1 MKKIISILLIAVLMF
16 SFCACSAKKEHTA
29 KNDKLTIVSTIF
41 PPYDYIRAITKD
53 VESVENKMLLAPGNE
68 SHSYEPS
75 VSDIAQIKNADLFLY
90 IGGESDEWV
99 DGVLDTTGNK
109 NAIALTELVKTLE
122 ESDKGILTPEE
133 EEGEEAEAT
142 ETAEEPEIDEHIW
155 SSLRNSQ
162 TIIKALCDKLC
173 ELDPDNANDYKVN
186 ADAYCK
192 QLNELDTQFTQFFD
206 SKKDK
211 TIVLADRNPFR
222 YFAED
227 YSLNIVAAFSG
238 CSSNSEISLGVQ
250 NELIKAVKKYKLSTI
265 YVLENNNGTY
275 ADAICKQTGA
285 TKATINSCHNIAQD
299 LFDKGVT
306 YYQLMAEN
314 LQTFKDTMK

>member
-1 MKKIISILLIAVLMF
+1 MKKIISVLLVAALLF
-16 SFCACSAKKEHTA
+16 SFGACSAKKEQSSQ
-29 KNDKLTIVSTIF
+29 NEKLTIVSTIF

-99 DGVLDTTGNK
+99 DGVLETTGGK
-109 NAIALTELVKTLE
+109 NAIALSSLVKTLE
-122 ESDKGILTPEE
+122 ESKKGILTEE
-133 EEGEEAEAT
+133 KEEEAEENA
-142 ETAEEPEIDEHIW
+142 EPEFDEHIW

-173 ELDPDNANDYKVN
+173 EIDPDNANDYKVN
-186 ADAYCK
+186 TSDYCK
-192 QLNELDTQFTQFFD
+192 KLASLDKEFTEFF
-206 SKKDK
+206 STKTNK

-250 NELIKAVKKYKLSTI
+250 NALIKAVKSDKLSTV
-265 YVLENNNGTY
+265 YVLENNNGVY

-285 TKATINSCHNIAQD
+285 TKAVLNSCHNISQD
-299 LFDKGVT
+299 LFDRGT
-306 YYQLMAEN
+306 SYYELMTEN
-314 LQTFKDTMK
+314 LQTLKDTMK

>member
-1 MKKIISILLIAVLMF
+1 MKKIISVLLITVLMI
-16 SFCACSAKKEHTA
+16 SFCACSAKKTQSAQNE
-29 KNDKLTIVSTIF
+29 KLTIVSTIF

-99 DGVLDTTGNK
+99 DGVLETTGNK
-109 NAIALTELVKTLE
+109 NAIALTDLVKTLE
-122 ESDKGILTPEE
+122 ESKEGILTEE
-133 EEGEEAEAT
+133 EEEEENGKH
-142 ETAEEPEIDEHIW
+142 EFDEHIW
-155 SSLRNSQ
+155 SSLKNSQ
-162 TIIKALCDKLC
+162 TIIKALCEKLS
-173 ELDPDNANDYKVN
+173 EMDPDNANDYKLN
-186 ADAYCK
+186 TADYCK
-192 QLNELDTQFTQFFD
+192 KLAELDGEFTKFF
-206 SKKDK
+206 SAKKNK

-227 YSLNIVAAFSG
+227 YSLNIVAAFAG

-250 NELIKAVKKYKLSTI
+250 NELIKAVKTNKLSTI
-265 YVLENNNGTY
+265 YVLENNNGVY

-285 TKATINSCHNIAQD
+285 TKAVLNSCHNINQD
-299 LFDKGVT
+299 LFDSGTT
-306 YYQLMAEN
+306 YYELMAQN

>member
-1 MKKIISILLIAVLMF
+1 MKKIISVLLIAVLMI
-16 SFCACSAKKEHTA
+16 SFCACSAKKEQ
-29 KNDKLTIVSTIF
+29 NQESEKLTVVSTIF
-41 PPYDYIRAITKD
+41 PPYDYIRAIAKD

-75 VSDIAQIKNADLFLY
+75 VSDIAQIKNADLFIY

-99 DGVLDTTGNK
+99 DGVLETTGK
-109 NAIALTELVKTLE
+109 DNAIALTEYVKTLE
-122 ESDKGILTPEE
+122 ESEEGILTKEA
-133 EEGEEAEAT
+133 EEA
-142 ETAEEPEIDEHIW
+142 AEGEPEIDEHIW
-155 SSLRNSQ
+155 SSLKNSQ

-173 ELDPDNANDYKVN
+173 EIDPDNANDYKLN
-186 ADAYCK
+186 TDAYCK
-192 QLNELDTQFTQFFD
+192 QLNTLDTEFTQFFN

-227 YSLNIVAAFSG
+227 YSLNIVAAFAG

-250 NELIKAVKKYKLSTI
+250 NELIKAVKSNKLSTI
-265 YVLENNNGTY
+265 YVLEDNNGVY

-285 TKATINSCHNIAQD
+285 KKATLNSCHNINQD
-299 LFDKGVT
+299 LFDKGTT
-306 YYQLMAEN
+306 YYELMAEN

>member
-1 MKKIISILLIAVLMF
+1 MKKIISLLLIAALLL
-16 SFCACSAKKEHTA
+16 SFCACSKPKKSAQQNKE
-29 KNDKLTIVSTIF
+29 LTIVSTIF

-53 VESVENKMLLAPGNE
+53 VESVKNIMLLAPGNE

-75 VSDIAQIKNADLFLY
+75 VSDIARIKSADLFLY

-99 DGVLDTTGNK
+99 DGVLETTGSE
-109 NAIALTELVKTLE
+109 NAIALSSLVKTLE
-122 ESDKGILTPEE
+122 ESKKGILTEEKEE
-133 EEGEEAEAT
+133 ETEESA
-142 ETAEEPEIDEHIW
+142 EPEFDEHIW

-173 ELDPDNANDYKVN
+173 ETDPDNANDYKVN
-186 ADAYCK
+186 TEAYCK
-192 QLNELDTQFTQFFD
+192 KLNALDTQFKQFFD
-206 SKKDK
+206 SKKNK

-250 NELIKAVKKYKLSTI
+250 NALIKAVKGNKLSTV
-265 YVLENNNGTY
+265 YVLENNNGVY

-285 TKATINSCHNIAQD
+285 KKAVLNSCHNISQD
-299 LFDKGVT
+299 LFDRGAT
-306 YYQLMAEN
+306 YYELMAEN
-314 LQTFKDTMK
+314 LQTLKDTMK

>member
-1 MKKIISILLIAVLMF
+1 MKKIISVLLIAVLMV
-16 SFCACSAKKEHTA
+16 SFCACSAKKEQSA
-29 KNDKLTIVSTIF
+29 KNEKLSIVSTIF

-75 VSDIAQIKNADLFLY
+75 VSDMAQIKNADLFVY

-99 DGVLDTTGNK
+99 DGVLETTGK
-109 NAIALTELVKTLE
+109 QNAIALTELVETLE
-122 ESDKGILTPEE
+122 ESEEGILTPEE
-133 EEGEEAEAT
+133 EEEAETAEEAE
-142 ETAEEPEIDEHIW
+142 EEPEIDEHIW
-155 SSLRNSQ
+155 SSLKNSQ
-162 TIIKALCDKLC
+162 KIIKALSDKLC

-186 ADAYCK
+186 SDAYCK
-192 QLNELDTQFTQFFD
+192 KLNELDTQFTQFFA
-206 SKKDK
+206 SKQNK
-211 TIVLADRNPFR
+211 TIVLADRNPLR

-227 YSLNIVAAFSG
+227 YSLNIVAAFAG

-265 YVLENNNGTY
+265 YVLENNNGIY

-285 TKATINSCHNIAQD
+285 AKATINSCHNINQD

-306 YYQLMAEN
+306 YYELMAEN
-314 LQTFKDTMK
+314 LQIFKNTMK